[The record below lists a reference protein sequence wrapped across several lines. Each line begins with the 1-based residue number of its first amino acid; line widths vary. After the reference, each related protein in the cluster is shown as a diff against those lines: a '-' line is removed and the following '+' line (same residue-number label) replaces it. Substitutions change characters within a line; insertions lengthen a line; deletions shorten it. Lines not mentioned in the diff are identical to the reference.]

1 MPNDTTTTGPR
12 RVHHHNMTG
21 DIPAEHLADA
31 LAGARDGAEPGDYV
45 RIEWPHRGGWV
56 EIENVQRV
64 QVSITGDV
72 HVTATV
78 TRPPI
83 LGNLYSE
90 GDRFTG
96 WISPGRGD
104 VVSLWQ
110 AIPVSA
116 DNFDTTF

>member
-1 MPNDTTTTGPR
+1 MHHTKKGTR
-12 RVHHHNMTG
+12 MRYHHHNTTG

-31 LAGARDGAEPGDYV
+31 LAGVRDGAEPGDYV

-56 EIENVQRV
+56 EVEGLQRV
-64 QVSITGDV
+64 QTSITGDV

-78 TRPPI
+78 RRVPA
-83 LGNLYSE
+83 LGNLYRE

-104 VVSLWQ
+104 AVSVWQ
-110 AIPVSA
+110 AIPVDA
-116 DNFDTTF
+116 ANFDAIF